1 MCRLNLERFTKI
13 QGIVI
18 IASYSRQLF
27 ADIKMKNY
35 KFKPVLLSPGGGQS
49 NGLTKLVLFHD
60 FIMILK
66 ENLL

>member
-35 KFKPVLLSPGGGQS
+35 KFKPVLLSPGEGAKYRA
-49 NGLTKLVLFHD
+49 NKTD
-60 FIMILK
+60 IIL
-66 ENLL
+66 